1 MPNYYYNILYIINY
15 LIMVD
20 IEVKEKLRIIYEDL
34 NNKINTL
41 QSRVSYLESLN
52 NTNPV
57 PKNNNNSTEKV
68 FKHMDNLS
76 ELVDLIPEQS
86 KSFANSIIYN
96 KYPTMTMKQFDALD
110 RIAREV
116 NFTKPLAK

>member
-1 MPNYYYNILYIINY
+1 
-15 LIMVD
+15 MVD

-34 NNKINTL
+34 NNKISTL

-76 ELVDLIPEQS
+76 ELIDLIPEQS
-86 KSFANSIIYN
+86 KNFANSIIYN
-96 KYPTMTMKQFDALD
+96 KYPTMTIKQLDALD
-110 RIAREV
+110 KIAREV

>member
-34 NNKINTL
+34 NSKISTL
-41 QSRVSYLESLN
+41 QSRVTYLESLN

-68 FKHMDNLS
+68 FKHMDNLE
-76 ELVDLIPEQS
+76 ELIDLIPEQS
-86 KSFANSIIYN
+86 KKFANSIIYN

>member
-1 MPNYYYNILYIINY
+1 
-15 LIMVD
+15 MVD

-41 QSRVSYLESLN
+41 QSRIVYLESMVN

-57 PKNNNNSTEKV
+57 ITKDISTEKV
-68 FKHMDNLS
+68 YKNMDNLS
-76 ELVDLIPEQS
+76 ELIDLIPEES
-86 KSFANSIIYN
+86 RKFANSIIYS